1 MWGHPVRPRV
11 IPATGGPAASP
22 AQLCTQ
28 SSLPAPSQ
36 QPPWRPYER
45 ETDGESKKGGR
56 DRWGGEEM
64 GRKAGRR
71 QNPGGRGQ
79 RGREDFPGTN
89 HFWTPPPTQGSSLPP
104 YQLLAL
110 PPGADFST
118 CPSLPATQDSTSQG
132 FFPRLGSVLR
142 REIVHPE
149 QMASFRKRIKPSF
162 LLRTPRAPPN
172 PHHWVEHSRATQ
184 PHLLRSHPYP
194 GDHPEQTLPELHP
207 FDG

>member
-11 IPATGGPAASP
+11 ISATGGPAASP

-79 RGREDFPGTN
+79 RGREDFPEQTISGP
-89 HFWTPPPTQGSSLPP
+89 HHLHRALLSLPTSSSP
-104 YQLLAL
+104 CLLAQISPL
-110 PPGADFST
+110 AQA
-118 CPSLPATQDSTSQG
+118 CL
-132 FFPRLGSVLR
+132 
-142 REIVHPE
+142 
-149 QMASFRKRIKPSF
+149 
-162 LLRTPRAPPN
+162 LLRTLPPKASS
-172 PHHWVEHSRATQ
+172 PGWVLFLEERSFI
-184 PHLLRSHPYP
+184 LSKWLRLGKESSPLSSYGHPGLP
-194 GDHPEQTLPELHP
+194 PTPTTGWSIPELP
-207 FDG
+207 SPIF